1 MNERIRGRKK
11 ERGIKENVAREG
23 EEKKGKGRREKSKIE
38 IESGAERR
46 TLLQQ

>member
-23 EEKKGKGRREKSKIE
+23 EEKKEREEEKKVK
-38 IESGAERR
+38 
-46 TLLQQ
+46 